1 MANKKN
7 TLRAIGIR
15 IAEMRYAKGFTQQ
28 QLAEKS
34 ELSLIYIGSI
44 EQGRRCGSLFTYEKI
59 VTALGFTMNDL
70 FSDDFCYPTS
80 IPLAKEVSEAL
91 AACNQIEQEAVLQFM
106 NALVNVIHL
115 FRDD

>member
-1 MANKKN
+1 MASKKI
-7 TLRAIGIR
+7 TLRTIGNR

-34 ELSLIYIGSI
+34 DLSLIYIGSI
-44 EQGRRCGSLFTYEKI
+44 EQGKRRGSLFTYDKI

-70 FSDDFCYPTS
+70 VSDDFCYPAS
-80 IPLAKEVSEAL
+80 IPLPNEVSEAL
-91 AACNQIEQEAVLQFM
+91 ATCNQSEQEAVLQFI

-115 FRDD
+115 FHDD